1 MSKDIIHER
10 NKAIIAASFGMALEW
25 YDFFIYMYVA
35 PILSE
40 LFFPSTNPIAS
51 LMAYYLS
58 FAVGFLGRP
67 LGGLVFGYLGDKIG
81 RRYALTITIMI
92 TGLSVFFIGLLPT
105 YAQIGILA
113 SILISILRFLTGFAL
128 GGEWGGAFSLTS
140 EYVNPKRRGFYAGV
154 LQATVSIA
162 TLLATGLILL
172 ITSIMGY
179 TGYKD
184 FGWRILFIIGLFI
197 AIVGLIIRLRIEETP
212 VFRKLQ
218 GENKI
223 EKNPISAAFRRY
235 WKQIAYTAILVG
247 IINGIFYY
255 TNFAYATT
263 YATTIAKAFHLPPAS
278 PITLTSAIFITAAVG
293 LFLSILWG
301 YLSDIIGRRTQIMIN
316 GILAIILAY
325 PYFYLL
331 LQRTVAA
338 IYTAIFL
345 GGSFIYY
352 FAGAITP
359 AFLVETYP
367 PAVRY
372 TGISFA
378 YQIGVGLLG
387 GFSPFILTLL
397 VGATHNIFSPAYFI
411 IAMGLIVLIIA
422 LFTKE
427 TKGRIYEGEEILK
440 NI

>member
-1 MSKDIIHER
+1 MSKDIFHER

-25 YDFFIYMYVA
+25 YDFFIYIYVA
-35 PILSE
+35 PVISA

-51 LMAYYLS
+51 LLAYYVS

-67 LGGLVFGYLGDKIG
+67 VGGLLFGYLGDKIG
-81 RRYALTITIMI
+81 RKYALIMTITI

-113 SILISILRFLTGFAL
+113 PTLIFILRFLDGFAL
-128 GGEWGGAFSLTS
+128 GGEWGGSFSLTS
-140 EYVNPKRRGFYAGV
+140 EYVNPKRRGLFSGI

-172 ITSIMGY
+172 ITSLMGY
-179 TGYKD
+179 KGYED

-197 AIVGLIIRLRIEETP
+197 ALVGLAIRLRVEETP

-218 GENKI
+218 GENKV
-223 EKNPISAAFRRY
+223 EKNPISAAFKKY
-235 WKQIAYTAILVG
+235 WKPIIYTGILVG

-255 TNFAYATT
+255 TNFSYAEA
-263 YATTIAKAFHLPPAS
+263 YATTIAKTFHISPAS
-278 PITLTSAIFITAAVG
+278 TTVLTSAIFVTAAIG
-293 LFLSILWG
+293 LFVSILWG
-301 YLSDIIGRRTQIMIN
+301 YLSDIIGRRLQIIIG
-316 GILAIILAY
+316 GILAIVLAY

-331 LQRTVAA
+331 LQGSAVA

-345 GGSFIYY
+345 GGTFIYY

-359 AFLVETYP
+359 AFLVETFP

-378 YQIGVGLLG
+378 YQVGVGLLG

-397 VGATHNIFSPAYFI
+397 VGATHDIFSPAYFI
-411 IAMGLIVLIIA
+411 MAMGIIVLIIA
-422 LFTKE
+422 LFAKE
-427 TKGRIYEGEEILK
+427 TKARIYEGEELLK
-440 NI
+440 NY